1 MELVYVPRDFWL
13 LLGAALAGIV
23 VGAFH
28 SRLGTETS
36 PVWPV
41 RLYLLLFRHN
51 QPRVVRQ
58 YAERR
63 TTFRWREQFMA
74 SAFVW
79 FFIFFV
85 VAVFVF
91 GCSRRA
97 NAC

>member
-1 MELVYVPRDFWL
+1 MELVDVPRDFWL
-13 LLGAALAGIV
+13 LLGAVLAGIV

-28 SRLGTETS
+28 SRLGTEIS
-36 PVWPV
+36 PVWPL
-41 RLYLLLFRHN
+41 RLYLLLFRTN
-51 QPRVVRQ
+51 QPRIVRRHV
-58 YAERR
+58 EGL

-85 VAVFVF
+85 IAMFVF